1 MALLM
6 ALAMA
11 ILMALLIALMAL
23 QKALLRPLHHTY
35 VCVYV
40 SVKHSWPRVSSVDST
55 FVVPVRPKRPD
66 RVLPLERLVEG
77 GRQVFTPSPGF
88 LEVPGHTCIHT

>member
-11 ILMALLIALMAL
+11 ILMALLIALIAL

-35 VCVYV
+35 VCANV
-40 SVKHSWPRVSSVDST
+40 SVKHSWPRVSSGARLYIH
-55 FVVPVRPKRPD
+55 RPRAPEAPRPCPPA
-66 RVLPLERLVEG
+66 RA
-77 GRQVFTPSPGF
+77 S
-88 LEVPGHTCIHT
+88 C